1 MKIKEI
7 DLVGFKSFGD
17 RTALHL
23 HDGITCIVG
32 PNGCGKSNVVD
43 AFRWVL
49 GEQSAKSLRGDKM
62 EEVIFQGSATKKSKG
77 MAEVRLIISTAG
89 PTPREG
95 ASKEGG
101 NGEPSDDSSYDKIE
115 VARRLYRS
123 GESEYIL
130 NKRSC
135 RLKDIRDLFLDTG
148 LDVKSYSI
156 LDQGRMTEILNTK
169 PVERRF
175 LIEEVAGV
183 MKYKVRKAEALSKL
197 SSSKENLLRINDITV
212 EIRRQINSLDRLV
225 KKAERYK
232 RLLNEFKELDLRI
245 AKRDHLRL
253 KSTIDALNAE
263 IERLR
268 ETLSAR
274 RSEFSTLETGIAT
287 KRIELLE
294 KEKVLSELENRLN
307 EKAKSIAELEK
318 ESAVLKNIIENK
330 KEDIAR
336 LSTQIDERDSKKESL
351 FTQISELDLA
361 EKNLLAKIDEISE
374 RLKEKKDS
382 ASGIEISIA
391 EKEEELENKRKEL
404 FMLSDTLSS
413 MRNDLHKLQSS
424 LETLNY
430 RETASLRDK
439 EGISKSLDESVRKIA
454 ELSGEIEGRKGEIAN
469 LHEEKEALN
478 VKISDLREEIENKK
492 ILLSREKEELAGNL
506 SRLSSLKELIVDKS
520 LYEFLAES
528 EESKHLSPAILS
540 NIISAGKDY
549 EVAIEAALSEK
560 INSLI
565 IDKVND
571 VFAAITVIKEKG
583 LGKTSILFTDLC
595 RIPSEAGET
604 ISPAAPGVIGR
615 ASDFISFESA
625 GAQAIAC
632 SVLKNVF
639 VVDDLSCALELRKD
653 AQYDALSFVTLAG
666 ELITADGFIAAG
678 KGKEILKRKREIRE
692 LQREIDGRQA
702 QIGRIDENILTTT
715 DALTFKKEELRTIEN
730 AVIELEREISLSNH
744 SLQGKNEE
752 IERMKRRLSFL
763 ETELATIDGEK
774 ESLHTVISAKAAEIA
789 GLDNERDVLNDKISA
804 LQESLSI
811 VRGEYDTERSHLS
824 EMKTSLAAYR
834 EKLEALKKERSTISG
849 TIEELDIKN
858 ASAREN
864 IKTAE
869 EKIASS
875 LDEIQKIEESVKA
888 LAIEAGA
895 IEKERSEKREVINAE
910 NMELVAKDELL
921 KESRVVID
929 DLAQELADN
938 NTKFA
943 ENKVRLENIET
954 TIMQKY
960 SIDVRSEE
968 IIVEGFDPEEDEKKI
983 TELNETIQAMGP
995 VNVGAIEEY
1004 EELKTRYDFLSKQ
1017 QQDLTLSIAEL
1028 EEAITRI
1035 NATTRKKLREA
1046 YDALRGKF
1054 QEVFTIL
1061 FGGGRA
1067 DLILT
1072 DDENILESGLD
1083 IIAQPPGKKLQNIN
1097 LLSGGEKAL
1106 TSLSLLFAGFLIK
1119 PSPLCIL
1126 DEADAPLD
1134 ESNTVRFAQMI
1145 RDLAGDTQ
1153 FLVITH
1159 NRATMEAADY
1169 LYGITM
1175 EEPGNSKAIS
1185 LRFSETENSAVA

>member
-49 GEQSAKSLRGDKM
+49 GEQSAKSLRGEKM

-77 MAEVRLIISTAG
+77 MAEVRLVISTAM
-89 PTPREG
+89 PAHREG
-95 ASKEGG
+95 APKEGG
-101 NGEPSDDSSYDKIE
+101 DGEPSDDSSYDKIE

-123 GESEYIL
+123 GESDYIL

-197 SSSKENLLRINDITV
+197 SSSKENLQRINDITIEV
-212 EIRRQINSLDRLV
+212 RRQINSLDRLV

-232 RLLNEFKELDLRI
+232 RLLDEFRELDLRV
-245 AKRDHLRL
+245 AKRDHIRL

-268 ETLSAR
+268 EALSVR

-287 KRIELLE
+287 KRIEILE

-330 KEDIAR
+330 KEDISR
-336 LSTQIDERDSKKESL
+336 LNSQTDERDLKKGEL
-351 FTQISELDLA
+351 FAKISELDGT
-361 EKNLLAKIDEISE
+361 ERSLLAKIDEITE
-374 RLKEKKDS
+374 GLKEKRDW
-382 ASGIEISIA
+382 ASGIEVSIV
-391 EKEEELENKRKEL
+391 EKEEELENRRKEL
-404 FMLSDTLSS
+404 FMHSDTLSS
-413 MRNDLHKLQSS
+413 RRNDLHKLQSS

-430 RETASLRDK
+430 RESASMRDK
-439 EGISKSLDESVRKIA
+439 EGISKNLDESVRRIA
-454 ELSGEIEGRKGEIAN
+454 ELSGEIQDRKSETTR
-469 LHEEKEALN
+469 LHEEKEELSA
-478 VKISDLREEIENKK
+478 KITHLREEIENKK
-492 ILLSREKEELAGNL
+492 ILLAKEKEELAGNL
-506 SRLSSLKELIVDKS
+506 SRLDSLKELIIDKS

-549 EVAIEAALSEK
+549 EVAVEAALSEK

-565 IDKVND
+565 IDKISD

-595 RIPSEAGET
+595 RMPSDAGGT
-604 ISPAAPGVIGR
+604 LSPATPGVIGR

-625 GAQAIAC
+625 EAEAIAC

-639 VVDDLSCALELRKD
+639 VVDDLSSALELRKD
-653 AQYDALSFVTLAG
+653 AQYRDLSFVTIAG
-666 ELITADGFIAAG
+666 ELIATDGFISAG

-692 LQREIDGRQA
+692 LQREIDNRQA
-702 QIGRIDENILTTT
+702 QIGKTEEDILVTT
-715 DALTFKKEELRTIEN
+715 DALAFKKEELRTIDN
-730 AVIELEREISLSNH
+730 AVIELEREISLSQH

-752 IERMKRRLSFL
+752 IERMRRRLSFL

-774 ESLHTVISAKAAEIA
+774 ESLNAVISTKAAEIA
-789 GLDNERDVLNDKISA
+789 ALDNERDVLNDKIA
-804 LQESLSI
+804 NLQESLSV
-811 VRGEYDTERSHLS
+811 VRGEYDTERSHLT

-834 EKLEALKKERSTISG
+834 EKLEALKKERTTIAD
-849 TIEELDIKN
+849 TIEELDMKN
-858 ASAREN
+858 AAARED

-869 EKIASS
+869 GKITSS
-875 LDEIQKIEESVKA
+875 LDEMQKIEEAVTA
-888 LAIEAGA
+888 LVTEAGA
-895 IEKERSEKREVINAE
+895 IEKERSEKREVINSE
-910 NMELVAKDELL
+910 NIEVVAKDETL
-921 KESRVVID
+921 KGFRAIID
-929 DLAQELADN
+929 DLSQELSDN
-938 NTKFA
+938 NAKFA

-954 TIMQKY
+954 TMMQKY
-960 SIDVRSEE
+960 SLDVGAAE
-968 IIVEGFDPEEDEKKI
+968 ITLEGFSPEEDEQKMI
-983 TELNETIQAMGP
+983 ELNGSIQAMGP
-995 VNVGAIEEY
+995 VNIGAIEEY

-1035 NATTRKKLREA
+1035 NATTKKKLREA
-1046 YDALRGKF
+1046 YEALRGKF
-1054 QEVFTIL
+1054 QEVFTVL

-1067 DLILT
+1067 DIILT
-1072 DDENILESGLD
+1072 DEQNILESGLD

-1134 ESNTVRFAQMI
+1134 ESNTVRFARMI
-1145 RDLAGDTQ
+1145 KDLAGDTQ
-1153 FLVITH
+1153 FLIITH

-1175 EEPGNSKAIS
+1175 EEPGVSKAIS
-1185 LRFSETENSAVA
+1185 LRFSEAENSAVA